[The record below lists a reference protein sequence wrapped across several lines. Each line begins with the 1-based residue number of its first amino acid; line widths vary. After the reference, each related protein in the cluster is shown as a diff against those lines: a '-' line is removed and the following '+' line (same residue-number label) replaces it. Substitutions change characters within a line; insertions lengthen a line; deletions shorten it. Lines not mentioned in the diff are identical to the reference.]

1 MDRIFLLPFAFLC
14 CLLFQNSAFGQDL
27 QLLGTYQTGIFD
39 DGGAEIPSY
48 DPGTQRLFLTNGAN
62 KAVDVLDLGDPSQPT
77 LLFSFDVGGVLP
89 GAEITSIAT
98 QEGLVAVTAEDEDGN
113 GNVVFFDANLS
124 ENPTEAKA
132 IVPVGSL
139 PDMLIFTPD
148 GTQVLV
154 ANEGE
159 PDDDG
164 TDPEGSVSIIQ
175 VNDFSVATVDFKKF
189 NDQRTALVNKGVR
202 IFEYAESVAQD
213 LEPEGIAISP
223 DGTQALV
230 ALQENNAVAVID
242 IATQEAVDILPLGY
256 KDHNSGQ
263 PHLDL
268 YEFDEPPLDED
279 QGILFGGLSALFYEG
294 ENGDGRYQFITVP
307 DRGPNG
313 NPTDVTDADGNEVRV
328 RPFLIPDYQA
338 QIIRFEVD
346 THSGHV
352 TILEKIDLTRAD
364 GTPISGLPNI
374 PGVDEVPAQP
384 VDHPA
389 DFTDADGNN
398 FKLLEY
404 DEFGADLEGIV
415 VNPGDHTYWMVDE
428 YRPAIY
434 HFDPHGVLIDRIVPE
449 GTAALVDEAEGT
461 FGTETLPTPYNNRRP
476 NRGFEAMALDTDEG
490 ILYAFIQ
497 TPLSNPDRAT
507 GDASTVIRMIG
518 VNPATGEP
526 VAEYVYL
533 LEKPAFR
540 TGNVDKMGDAVYDP
554 ATKRFYTIERDSG
567 AEPTNKKF
575 IFEIDLTGATNILG
589 TVLSEA
595 TSGKTLES
603 LTADELKAEG
613 IMPIFKRKVLNLP
626 SIGYLPSDK
635 PEGLALLPDGK
646 LAVLNDNDFGLEGPD
661 LATVGLGII
670 SFDKELNAMDAS
682 DEDDEINITSWP
694 TLGMYQPDGIASFMV
709 DGQTY
714 YVTANEGDAREYDFY
729 EEEERVGDENY
740 MLDPMAFPD
749 AEMLKMEENLGRL
762 DATLEN
768 GDLDGDGDYD
778 RIFSYGAR
786 SFTIWDAFG
795 NLVYDSG
802 DDFEQ
807 ITAHDL
813 PDFFNSTNDE
823 AEFDSRSDAKGPE
836 PEGVAVGMVNRKMY
850 AFVGLE
856 RVGGIMMYDISNPM
870 KPEFAAYVNNRNFEV
885 DQESS
890 EAGDLAPEG
899 LLFIAAEDSPTG
911 SPLLVV
917 ANEVSGSTSVYGVE
931 APPAVTKFVLV
942 DAKTDQ
948 YIKEITDGET
958 IVLADLPSRQL
969 NVRAEVVGRTQ
980 SVVFKLNGDK
990 FQPQNAA
997 PYSLFGDDNGDYD
1010 DDGTVFLPGS
1020 FSLMATPYTG
1030 RTGAGMM
1037 GTPLS
1042 IDFEIIE
1049 SNTIVDIA
1057 VRAEDLSILVEAVL
1071 KADLAGALSSSGP
1084 FTVFAPTNAAFEKL
1098 ITALG
1103 IHDITDLDKQLL
1115 TDVLLYHVVAGK
1127 VLSTDLS
1134 DGLMAETLL
1143 GAPVEFAVNGT
1154 VMVNDAT
1161 VGPADILA
1169 SNGVI
1174 HVIDEVLLPQS
1185 MITQFVLVDAETDQ
1199 DIMMLEDGAELKL
1212 ADLPTTKLNVRAD
1225 GAGLVSSVVFKLND
1239 RAFQTQNAAP
1249 FALFSDRDGDYKE
1262 GELPVGSHTLTATP
1276 YTSRSATG
1284 LPGTALSISFTVTD
1298 DMAMSASPVPA
1309 YQQVRLELSNEKE
1322 SIRSFVLMNKQGMPY
1337 QMENTVPTQ
1346 GVDVDLSRYQPGIYL
1361 IKVVTDQGSYLKRIV
1376 KE

>member
-1 MDRIFLLPFAFLC
+1 MNRPFLLFSAFFC
-14 CLLFQNSAFGQDL
+14 CLLFQQPIFGQDL

-62 KAVDVLDLGDPSQPT
+62 KTVDVLDLSDPSQPT
-77 LLFSFDVGGVLP
+77 LLFSFDVDGVLP

-98 QEGLVAVTAEDEDGN
+98 QAGLVAVTAEDEDGN
-113 GNVVFFDANLS
+113 GNVVFFDTNLDS
-124 ENPTEAKA
+124 NPTDAKA

-148 GTQVLV
+148 GTKVLV

-164 TDPEGSVSIIQ
+164 TDPEGSVSIIR
-175 VNDFSVATVDFKKF
+175 VSDFSTTTVDFKKF
-189 NDQRTALVNKGVR
+189 NDQRAALVAKGVR

-213 LEPEGIAISP
+213 LEPEGIAVSP

-242 IATQEAVDILPLGY
+242 IAAEQALDILPLGY
-256 KDHNSGQ
+256 KDHSSGQ

-268 YEFDEPPLDED
+268 YEFDEPALDEE
-279 QGILFGGLSALFYEG
+279 QGILFGGLSGLFFEG
-294 ENGDGRYQFITVP
+294 DNGSGRYQFITVP

-313 NPTDVTDADGNEVRV
+313 NPTDVTDAEGNELTV

-346 THSGHV
+346 THSGKV
-352 TILEKIDLTRAD
+352 KVLEKIDLTRAN

-384 VDHPA
+384 VAAPA
-389 DFTDADGNN
+389 DFTDADGNY

-404 DEFGADLEGIV
+404 DAFGADLEGIV
-415 VNPGDHTYWMVDE
+415 VNPGDGTYWMVDE

-434 HFDPHGVLIDRIVPE
+434 HFGTDGKLIDRIVPE
-449 GTAALVDEAEGT
+449 GTAALAGEAEGT
-461 FGTETLPTPYNNRRP
+461 FGNETLPEAYNNRRR
-476 NRGFEAMALDTDEG
+476 NRGFEAMALDTDQS

-507 GDASTVIRMIG
+507 GNASTVIRVIG
-518 VNPATGEP
+518 INPATGEP
-526 VAEYVYL
+526 VSEYVYL

-589 TVLSEA
+589 TTLSEA

-603 LTADELKAEG
+603 LTAEELKAEG
-613 IMPIFKRKVLNLP
+613 ITPIFKRKVLNLP

-635 PEGLALLPDGK
+635 PEGLALLPNGK
-646 LAVLNDNDFGLEGPD
+646 LAVLNDNDFGLEGPA

-670 SFDKELNAMDAS
+670 SFDKKLNALDIS
-682 DEDDEINITSWP
+682 DRDNAINITSWP
-694 TLGMYQPDGIASFMV
+694 TLGMYQPDGVASFV
-709 DGQTY
+709 ANGATY

-740 MLDPMAFPD
+740 MLDPIAFPD
-749 AEMLKMEENLGRL
+749 AETLKMEENLGRL

-768 GDLDGDGDYD
+768 GDIDGDGDYD

-786 SFTIWDAFG
+786 SFTIWDAYG

-802 DDFEQ
+802 DDFEK
-807 ITAHDL
+807 ITADAL

-850 AFVGLE
+850 AFIGLE
-856 RVGGIMMYDISNPM
+856 RVGGIMMYDISNP
-870 KPEFAAYVNNRNFEV
+870 KQPKFVAYVNNRNFEV
-885 DQESS
+885 DQELP

-899 LLFIAAEDSPTG
+899 LLFISAEDSPTG

-917 ANEVSGSTSVYGVE
+917 ANEVSGSTSVYSVE
-931 APPAVTKFVLV
+931 APPAVTKFILV

-948 YIKEITDGET
+948 DIKELTDGET
-958 IVLADLPSRQL
+958 IVLADLPSHQL
-969 NVRAEVVGRTQ
+969 NVRAEVVGQTQ
-980 SVVFKLNGDK
+980 SIIFKLNEQN

-997 PYSLFGDDNGDYD
+997 PYALFGDDDGDYD

-1030 RTGAGMM
+1030 RTGQGMM
-1037 GTPLS
+1037 GTPLN

-1057 VRAEDLSILVEAVL
+1057 AQTEDFSILVDAVI
-1071 KADLAGALSSSGP
+1071 KADLAAALSSPGP

-1098 ITALG
+1098 LTALG
-1103 IHDITDLDKQLL
+1103 IDDITELDKQLL
-1115 TDVLLYHVVAGK
+1115 TDVLLYHVVAGQ
-1127 VLSTDLS
+1127 VLSIDLS
-1134 DGLMAETLL
+1134 DGLTAETLL
-1143 GAPVEFAVNGT
+1143 GAPVEFSVNG
-1154 VMVNDAT
+1154 MIKVNEAT
-1161 VGPADILA
+1161 VGPADIMA

-1174 HVIDEVLLPQS
+1174 HVIDEVLLPKS
-1185 MITQFVLVDAETDQ
+1185 MVTQFILVNAETDQ
-1199 DIMMLEDGAELKL
+1199 DIMLLEDGKELKL
-1212 ADLPTTKLNVRAD
+1212 AELPTTKLNVRAD
-1225 GAGLVSSVVFKLND
+1225 VAGLVTSVVFKLND
-1239 RAFQTQNAAP
+1239 RTFQTQNAAP

-1262 GELPVGSHTLTATP
+1262 GELPVGSHTLMATP

-1298 DMAMSASPVPA
+1298 EMAMSASPVPA
-1309 YQQVRLELSNEKE
+1309 YQQVRLQLANERE

-1337 QMENTVPTQ
+1337 QMENTTPAQ
-1346 GVDVDLSRYQPGIYL
+1346 GIDIDLSSYQPGIYL
-1361 IKVVTDQGSYLKRIV
+1361 IKVVTDRGSYLKRIV

>member
-1 MDRIFLLPFAFLC
+1 MNRPFLLFSAFFC
-14 CLLFQNSAFGQDL
+14 CLLFQQPIFGQDL

-62 KAVDVLDLGDPSQPT
+62 KTVDVLDLSDPSQPT
-77 LLFSFDVGGVLP
+77 LLFSFDVDGVLP

-98 QEGLVAVTAEDEDGN
+98 QAGLVAVTAEDEDGN
-113 GNVVFFDANLS
+113 GNVVFFDTNLDS
-124 ENPTEAKA
+124 NPTDAKA

-148 GTQVLV
+148 GTKVLV

-164 TDPEGSVSIIQ
+164 TDPEGSVSIIR
-175 VNDFSVATVDFKKF
+175 VSDFSTTTVDFKKF
-189 NDQRTALVNKGVR
+189 NDQRAALVAKGVR

-213 LEPEGIAISP
+213 LEPEGIAVSP

-242 IATQEAVDILPLGY
+242 IAAEQALDILPLGY
-256 KDHNSGQ
+256 KDHSSGQ

-268 YEFDEPPLDED
+268 YEFDEPALDEE
-279 QGILFGGLSALFYEG
+279 QGILFGGLSGLFFEG
-294 ENGDGRYQFITVP
+294 DNGSGRYQFITVP

-313 NPTDVTDADGNEVRV
+313 NPTDVTDAEGNELTV

-346 THSGHV
+346 THSGKV
-352 TILEKIDLTRAD
+352 KVLEKIDLTRAN

-384 VDHPA
+384 VAAPA
-389 DFTDADGNN
+389 DFTDADGNY

-404 DEFGADLEGIV
+404 DAFGADLEGIV
-415 VNPGDHTYWMVDE
+415 VNPGDGTYWMVDE

-434 HFDPHGVLIDRIVPE
+434 HFGTDGKLIDRIVPE
-449 GTAALVDEAEGT
+449 GTAALAGEAEGT
-461 FGTETLPTPYNNRRP
+461 FGNETLPEAYNNRRR
-476 NRGFEAMALDTDEG
+476 NRGFEAMALDTDQS

-507 GDASTVIRMIG
+507 GNASTVIRVIG
-518 VNPATGEP
+518 INPATGEP
-526 VAEYVYL
+526 VSEYVYL

-589 TVLSEA
+589 TTLSEA

-603 LTADELKAEG
+603 LTAEELKAEG
-613 IMPIFKRKVLNLP
+613 ITPIFKRKVLNLP

-635 PEGLALLPDGK
+635 PEGLALLPNGK
-646 LAVLNDNDFGLEGPD
+646 LAVLNDNDFGLEGPA

-670 SFDKELNAMDAS
+670 SFDKKLNALDIS
-682 DEDDEINITSWP
+682 DRDNAINITSWP
-694 TLGMYQPDGIASFMV
+694 TLGMYQPDGVASFV
-709 DGQTY
+709 ANGATY

-740 MLDPMAFPD
+740 MLDPIAFPD
-749 AEMLKMEENLGRL
+749 AETLKMEENLGRL

-768 GDLDGDGDYD
+768 GDIDGDGDYD

-786 SFTIWDAFG
+786 SFTIWDAYG

-802 DDFEQ
+802 DDFEK
-807 ITAHDL
+807 ITADAL

-850 AFVGLE
+850 AFIGLE
-856 RVGGIMMYDISNPM
+856 RVGGIMMYDISNP
-870 KPEFAAYVNNRNFEV
+870 KQPKFVAYVNNRNFEV
-885 DQESS
+885 DQELP

-899 LLFIAAEDSPTG
+899 LLFISAEDSPTG

-917 ANEVSGSTSVYGVE
+917 ANEVSGSTSVYSVE
-931 APPAVTKFVLV
+931 APPAVTKFILV

-948 YIKEITDGET
+948 DIKELTDGET
-958 IVLADLPSRQL
+958 IVLADLPSHQL
-969 NVRAEVVGRTQ
+969 NVRAEVVGQTQ
-980 SVVFKLNGDK
+980 SIIFKLNEQN

-997 PYSLFGDDNGDYD
+997 PYALFGDDDGDYD

-1030 RTGAGMM
+1030 RTGQGMM
-1037 GTPLS
+1037 GTPLN

-1057 VRAEDLSILVEAVL
+1057 ARTEDFSILVDAVI
-1071 KADLAGALSSSGP
+1071 KADLAAALSSPGP

-1098 ITALG
+1098 LTALG
-1103 IHDITDLDKQLL
+1103 IDDITELDKQLL
-1115 TDVLLYHVVAGK
+1115 TDVLLYHVVAGQ
-1127 VLSTDLS
+1127 VLSIDLS
-1134 DGLMAETLL
+1134 DGLTAETLL
-1143 GAPVEFAVNGT
+1143 GAPVEFSVNG
-1154 VMVNDAT
+1154 MIKVNEAT
-1161 VGPADILA
+1161 VGPADIMA

-1174 HVIDEVLLPQS
+1174 HVIDEVLLPKS
-1185 MITQFVLVDAETDQ
+1185 MVTQFILVNAETDQ
-1199 DIMMLEDGAELKL
+1199 DIMLLEDGKELKL
-1212 ADLPTTKLNVRAD
+1212 AELPTTKLNVRAD
-1225 GAGLVSSVVFKLND
+1225 VAGLVTSVVFKLND
-1239 RAFQTQNAAP
+1239 RTFQTQNATP

-1262 GELPVGSHTLTATP
+1262 GELPVGSHTLMATP

-1298 DMAMSASPVPA
+1298 EMAMSASPVPA
-1309 YQQVRLELSNEKE
+1309 YQQVRLQLANERE

-1337 QMENTVPTQ
+1337 QMENTTPAQ
-1346 GVDVDLSRYQPGIYL
+1346 GIDIDLSSYQPGIYL
-1361 IKVVTDQGSYLKRIV
+1361 IKVVTDRGSYLKRIV